1 MIRKLF
7 HRLFAPR
14 HPWRQAS
21 LSEVTEVY
29 LSHFLR
35 TIAIGFSG
43 IFIPVYLLGLG
54 YSFSEVLL
62 YYTLFFLFGI
72 PLDFLAG
79 WLVGRFGPKHIM
91 RLAFLVQLASALL
104 LIHIEKLPIAIPLLA
119 LIISIGAR
127 LYFIALNTDFSKVK
141 HGEKSGK
148 EIGWMQV
155 MEKAGGISGPI
166 IGGALATYI
175 APVATFW
182 AASFAFLIATIIL
195 MLSPEPVRTRQK
207 VSYKKILERKN
218 WRNYASFSFMVSE
231 NSLTMWLWPVFLTV
245 AVFTTN
251 VYLKLGFVTSVATVV
266 AMLLAEPVGKLIDG
280 KKGPFVIK
288 YATIVNSFIH
298 LSRPFVGSLFGSI
311 AVASANEPVT
321 ISYRV
326 ALLKGFYD
334 SADDF
339 PGHRIAYLTVNEA
352 IGDVLRFITW
362 FSLFALSFFF
372 SPWAVC
378 AVGFVLG
385 ALYSQGMR
393 LQRYKALE
401 S

>member
-1 MIRKLF
+1 MIRTLLQ
-7 HRLFAPR
+7 RLLARR
-14 HPWRQAS
+14 HPWRHAT

-35 TIAIGFSG
+35 TLAIGFSG

-62 YYTLFFLFGI
+62 YYTLFFFYGI

-104 LIHIEKLPIAIPLLA
+104 LIHIEVLPLVIPFLA
-119 LIISIGAR
+119 LVTSIGAR
-127 LYFIALNTDFSKVK
+127 FYFIALNTDFSKVK

-148 EIGWMQV
+148 EVGWMQV
-155 MEKAGGISGPI
+155 MEKAGGIGGPI
-166 IGGALATYI
+166 LGGALATYI

-182 AASFAFLIATIIL
+182 AAGLAFFVATIIL

-207 VSYKKILERKN
+207 VGYKKLFNRKN
-218 WRNYASFSFMVSE
+218 WRAYASFSFMVSE
-231 NSLTMWLWPVFLTV
+231 NSISMWLWPIFLTV
-245 AVFTTN
+245 VVFTTD
-251 VYLKLGFVTSVATVV
+251 VYLKLGFVTSLATVV
-266 AMLLAEPVGKLIDG
+266 AMLLAEPVGRLIDG
-280 KKGPFVIK
+280 KRGSLVIT
-288 YATIVNSFIH
+288 YATSLNSIVH
-298 LSRPFVGSLFGSI
+298 LCRPFVGGLFGSV
-311 AVASANEPVT
+311 AVSSVNEPVT
-321 ISYRV
+321 IAYRV
-326 ALLKGFYD
+326 AMLKGFYD
-334 SADDF
+334 SADDY
-339 PGHRIAYLTVNEA
+339 PGQRIAYLALNEA
-352 IGDVLRFITW
+352 IGDIFRSTTWLVLFV
-362 FSLFALSFFF
+362 SSFFL

-393 LQRYKALE
+393 LQQYKALQV
-401 S
+401 